1 MRIFTYLIML
11 IVILVGVSFAVL
23 NAQTVAVN
31 LYFTTSKLPLSLL
44 LAFTMV
50 LGVFL
55 GLLVSLILYIRLK
68 SANYR
73 LKRRLK
79 LAEAEVSN
87 LRAIPLKNEH

>member
-1 MRIFTYLIML
+1 MRIITYLIM
-11 IVILVGVSFAVL
+11 IIIILVGVSFAVL
-23 NAQTVAVN
+23 NAQTVQVN
-31 LYFTTSKLPLSLL
+31 LYFATSKLPLSML

-50 LGVFL
+50 IGVCL

-68 SANYR
+68 STNYR

-79 LAEAEVSN
+79 LAEAEVTN